1 MYEVVRLVLVST
13 PVSVKAE
20 RVQVYLTLTLLDSH
34 VLLDK
39 VNDINL
45 GRNVSPL
52 QSVIQVEGPQE
63 VLVEDVVFSQD

>member
-1 MYEVVRLVLVST
+1 MYEVVRLILVST